1 MEVGQI
7 HRGHEKVREQG
18 EKVVNEE
25 GKLTEAAVAAGDE
38 GGGDVVEDADGVAVV
53 VVACGDGKDTVGE
66 KDVGVE
72 KEDHAL
78 MEGTVGV
85 VDEIQKVA
93 AVVH

>member
-1 MEVGQI
+1 MGVGQI
-7 HRGHEKVREQG
+7 QKDHEKVKEQG
-18 EKVVNEE
+18 ERVNEE
-25 GKLTEAAVAAGDE
+25 GKQMEPAVAAGDA
-38 GGGDVVEDADGVAVV
+38 GGEDEVEDGDGVVV

-85 VDEIQKVA
+85 VDETQKVA
-93 AVVH
+93 AVEH